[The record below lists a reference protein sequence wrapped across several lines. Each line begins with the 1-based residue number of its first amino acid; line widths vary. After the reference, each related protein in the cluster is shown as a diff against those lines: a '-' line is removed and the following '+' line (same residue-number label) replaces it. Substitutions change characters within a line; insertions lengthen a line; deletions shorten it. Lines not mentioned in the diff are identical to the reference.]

1 LQNKQNETSIDQYIF
16 SVVEKENPENVEKL
30 IKSVKIRV
38 NVSEQEILKRILYL
52 QDQGKLTFE
61 QPIVFF
67 PHMFKNYIFS
77 HQAYWYWI
85 TIVLSLSAALS
96 TFTMPENVYPAVY
109 ARYVLGT
116 IFVWLLPGY
125 SFVKALFPSKVPVP
139 TKSTELD
146 LIERVALSIGM
157 SIVLVI
163 INGFVLNYTSFGIRT
178 TSVTLSLL
186 TLTIAFAVVG
196 VIREFQALK
205 EQNQKPVKQ

>member
-16 SVVEKENPENVEKL
+16 SIVEKENPENVEKL

-61 QPIVFF
+61 QPIVSF
-67 PHMFKNYIFS
+67 PHTFKNYIFS

-85 TIVLSLSAALS
+85 TIVLSFSAALS
-96 TFTMPENVYPAVY
+96 TFTIPESVYPEVY

-146 LIERVALSIGM
+146 LIERVALGIGM

-163 INGFVLNYTSFGIRT
+163 LNGFVLNYTSFGIRT
-178 TSVTLSLL
+178 TSATLSLL
-186 TLTIAFAVVG
+186 ALTIAFAVVG
-196 VIREFQALK
+196 IFREFQAVK
-205 EQNQKPVKQ
+205 GQNQERVNQ

>member
-1 LQNKQNETSIDQYIF
+1 LQDRQNETSIDQYIF
-16 SVVEKENPENVEKL
+16 SIVEKENPENVEKL
-30 IKSVKIRV
+30 IKLVKIRV
-38 NVSEQEILKRILYL
+38 NVSEQEILKRVLYL

-61 QPIVFF
+61 QPIVSF

-85 TIVLSLSAALS
+85 TIVLSFSAALS
-96 TFTMPENVYPAVY
+96 TFTIPENAYPEVYT
-109 ARYVLGT
+109 RYVLGT

-125 SFVKALFPSKVPVP
+125 SFVKALFPIKVPVP

-186 TLTIAFAVVG
+186 ALTIAFAVVG

-205 EQNQKPVKQ
+205 GQNQERVNQ

>member
-1 LQNKQNETSIDQYIF
+1 MQNKQNETSIDQYIF
-16 SVVEKENPENVEKL
+16 SVVENENPENVEKL

-38 NVSEQEILKRILYL
+38 NASEEEILKRILYL

-61 QPIVFF
+61 QPIVSF
-67 PHMFKNYIFS
+67 PHMFKSYVFS
-77 HQAYWYWI
+77 HQTYWYWI
-85 TIVLSLSAALS
+85 TIVLSFSAALS
-96 TFTMPENVYPAVY
+96 TFTIPENVYPAVY

-125 SFVKALFPSKVPVP
+125 SFVRALFPTKVPVP
-139 TKSTELD
+139 TKRTELD

-186 TLTIAFAVVG
+186 TLTMAFAVVG
-196 VIREFQALK
+196 VIREFQALGR
-205 EQNQKPVKQ
+205 QNQERVNQ

>member
-16 SVVEKENPENVEKL
+16 SIVKKENPENVEKL
-30 IKSVKIRV
+30 IKLVKIRV

-61 QPIVFF
+61 QPIVSF
-67 PHMFKNYIFS
+67 PHTFKNYIFS

-96 TFTMPENVYPAVY
+96 TFTIPENVYPAVY

-116 IFVWLLPGY
+116 IFVWLLLGY

-186 TLTIAFAVVG
+186 MLTIAFAVAG

-205 EQNQKPVKQ
+205 RQNQKPVNQ